1 MHGRWAGRRLLMEI
15 QRDRQS
21 LPSRP
26 HRARVFKGATIIIS
40 LSKSEI
46 ACIVRNQNESGAELK
61 VPPEANIPDRFTLY
75 VPVDGVA
82 YEATLQWRRSER
94 VGVRFLETRPKPK
107 HHYG

>member
-1 MHGRWAGRRLLMEI
+1 MEV
-15 QRDRQS
+15 QGDRQA

-46 ACIVRNQNESGAELK
+46 ACIVRNQHEGGAELK
-61 VPPEANIPDRFTLY
+61 VPPEANVPARFTLY

-82 YEATLQWRRSER
+82 YEAIFRWRRNER
-94 VGVRFLETRPKPK
+94 VGVQFIREMPKPR